1 MKSATPLFF
10 CLRCQRRINFITAP
24 FITIEAT
31 YTMTQPFRRG
41 ALYGGAIGLGL
52 LFYAASVGAAE
63 RVVFQYRGLERAIA
77 VADITTLA
85 ETGRSPRSLRP
96 FLRLANQEPEE
107 VQQTLTRTIPMSPVL
122 LDRVLNSPIGSLLL
136 DEVTPII
143 HTPGNTADRQALR
156 SALVLSAA
164 DDNTIS
170 LLEILQNYPTQDVE
184 VDVVRLG
191 EAVVKIGTW
200 TARIQ
205 QALDFLQF

>member
-1 MKSATPLFF
+1 
-10 CLRCQRRINFITAP
+10 
-24 FITIEAT
+24 
-31 YTMTQPFRRG
+31 MTQPFRRG
-41 ALYGGAIGLGL
+41 ALWGGAIGLGL

-96 FLRLANQEPEE
+96 FLRLANQKPEE

-122 LDRVLNSPIGSLLL
+122 LDRVLNSPIGSILL

-143 HTPGNTADRQALR
+143 HTPGNVADRQALR

-164 DDNTIS
+164 DDNAIS

-191 EAVVKIGTW
+191 EAIVKIGTW
-200 TARIQ
+200 SARIQ
-205 QALDFLQF
+205 QALDFLRF